1 MEGPPQYI
9 LFINYFLS
17 WPEANLTADL
27 DEKRYIVLAYLTKVK
42 KHFKDRGMFLAASL
56 GMLKQFY
63 RMSSRTRSWIGL

>member
-1 MEGPPQYI
+1 MLLIGGIFSFLHLRGALRISTMEGPLQYI

-42 KHFKDRGMFLAASL
+42 KAF
-56 GMLKQFY
+56 
-63 RMSSRTRSWIGL
+63 